1 MSTREEK
8 WIIRHKNHY
17 HGDKIKNEPLFIP
30 INPLLGLLLISLSP
44 IQLNPVYSRHLKEY
58 QESEAMK
65 VSWKQEKKEARL
77 RHTTEKKARQS
88 QEDADVS
95 LQPVKKKT
103 VKQEKPVKRHK
114 IRELREE
121 HEKPI
126 TCLNPN
132 RFAILEDKN

>member
-8 WIIRHKNHY
+8 WIIRHKNYY
-17 HGDKIKNEPLFIP
+17 HGDKIKNEPPFIP
-30 INPLLGLLLISLSP
+30 INPLLGLILISLSP

-65 VSWKQEKKEARL
+65 VSWKKEKKEARL
-77 RHTTEKKARQS
+77 RHLQQKSDRKS
-88 QEDADVS
+88 QEDSYVS

-114 IRELREE
+114 IREEQ
-121 HEKPI
+121 EKPI

-132 RFAILEDKN
+132 RFAILEDEN